1 MATMLDE
8 RRDGARSAHDQAP
21 TSRTA
26 VLLHAQPIMLEIIE
40 RLLEALEIETVSTH
54 TTPDAALGAIG
65 RHRPDAFILDFL
77 GCDHSLDGVSSIREA
92 RGLVPTITA
101 VAFAD
106 IADERQVAALLAAG
120 AAVAVSRTATLEEL
134 AGAVR
139 QAFGSPLH
147 LEPCDTPH
155 SRAARE
161 QHRSRRGSH
170 EARAG
175 DTPARRRGVLERSGR
190 ASPVGDGPDGQVPP
204 HEHLPKA
211 RRRQPHRGR
220 SLGPAA
226 RPTDRRRR
234 GTRSRAERGRPRR
247 PRIKPTRRR
256 SVGTGGSRGGRPAAR
271 PAPSAMTASCHRPAR
286 VPSSYRIQGIADPS
300 NSTSIDASP

>member
-8 RRDGARSAHDQAP
+8 RRDGSRSAHDQAP

-65 RHRPDAFILDFL
+65 RHRPDAFILDLL

-139 QAFGSPLH
+139 QVLGSPLPSSHAIRPTLAPPASNTDPGGVLTKREREILQLVAEGYSNDRVARH
-147 LEPCDTPH
+147 LWVTVQTVKFHLTNIYRKLDVANRTEAGRWAQRHGLLIDAAGERGREPSAGVRDGH
-155 SRAARE
+155 VS
-161 QHRSRRGSH
+161 SRRGDALLGRG
-170 EARAG
+170 EAEGAG
-175 DTPARRRGVLERSGR
+175 
-190 ASPVGDGPDGQVPP
+190 
-204 HEHLPKA
+204 
-211 RRRQPHRGR
+211 
-220 SLGPAA
+220 
-226 RPTDRRRR
+226 
-234 GTRSRAERGRPRR
+234 RR
-247 PRIKPTRRR
+247 PD
-256 SVGTGGSRGGRPAAR
+256 RP
-271 PAPSAMTASCHRPAR
+271 PL
-286 VPSSYRIQGIADPS
+286 Q
-300 NSTSIDASP
+300 